1 MTSYEQHTDY
11 TLDVQLQS
19 QNSRMK
25 TKYAI
30 VFICIVALVIIEKES
45 NILSRVSDKLI
56 QRQAPQQTPQPPLDY
71 SNITQN
77 GSLMM
82 LKMLLSK
89 LIGTVGY
96 NSSLSEEQE
105 EEELD
110 DLGTYSFSG
119 GRKHILLLAT
129 TRTGSSFVGELF
141 NQHGEDMFYLFEP
154 LWHVERMLTTAS
166 ESNNGTVLSG
176 IYRDVLQRLFLCDFS
191 LLEKYI
197 APPPKDHVTPAL
209 FRRESSLSLCEE
221 SVCSPVVK
229 YVFERFHCKTRRCGP
244 LNLTLATDSCLS
256 KQHHAVKTVRV
267 RQLDTLQ
274 PLVEDR
280 RLDVRIIQ
288 LVRDPRAILA
298 SRMVAFSSKYQTWK
312 TWAQDGQVPEDD
324 EEVKRLKANC
334 DQIRMSAEVGLS
346 QPRWL
351 RRRYMLVRYEDIAR
365 YPMQK
370 AEEMYKFTGIPF
382 SPQAREWILR
392 NTQTMQ
398 EASGIY
404 STQKNSSEQ
413 AEKWRFSIPFTL
425 AQVVQRVCGPT
436 MELFGYRFVDDEK
449 TLMNKSI
456 SLLEEKLFL

>member
-1 MTSYEQHTDY
+1 M
-11 TLDVQLQS
+11 
-19 QNSRMK
+19 R

-30 VFICIVALVIIEKES
+30 FFIFIVALVIIEKES

-56 QRQAPQQTPQPPLDY
+56 QRQTPQQTPQTPLDY
-71 SNITQN
+71 SNATQN
-77 GSLMM
+77 GSFMV

-89 LIGTVGY
+89 LAGTKGNY
-96 NSSLSEEQE
+96 SNLSEEQDRE
-105 EEELD
+105 D
-110 DLGTYSFSG
+110 DVDTYSYSD
-119 GRKHILLLAT
+119 GRKHILLLAS
-129 TRTGSSFVGELF
+129 TRTGSSFVGEFF
-141 NQHGEDMFYLFEP
+141 NQHGENMFYLFEP
-154 LWHVERMLTTAS
+154 LWHVERMLTTAT
-166 ESNNGTVLSG
+166 EANNGTVLAG
-176 IYRDVLQRLFLCDFS
+176 IYRDVLQGLFLCDFS
-191 LLEKYI
+191 PLEKFI
-197 APPPKDHVTPAL
+197 SPPPQDHITPAL
-209 FRRESSLSLCEE
+209 FRRESSLSLCEDP
-221 SVCSPVVK
+221 VCSPVIK
-229 YVFERFHCKTRRCGP
+229 DVFERTRRCGP
-244 LNLTLATDSCLS
+244 LNFTLASESCLS
-256 KQHHAVKTVRV
+256 KQHHAIKTVRV

-274 PLVEDR
+274 PLVEDP

-312 TWAQDGQVPEDD
+312 AWAQDGQVPEDD
-324 EEVKRLKANC
+324 EEVKRLKGNC

-351 RRRYMLVRYEDIAR
+351 RSRYMLVRYEDIAR

-370 AEEMYKFTGIPF
+370 AEEMYRFTGIPF

-392 NTQTMQ
+392 NTQTTQ

-436 MELFGYRFVDDEK
+436 MKLFGYRFVDDENQL
-449 TLMNKSI
+449 TDKSI
-456 SLLEEKLFL
+456 SLLEERLFK

>member
-1 MTSYEQHTDY
+1 
-11 TLDVQLQS
+11 
-19 QNSRMK
+19 MK

-30 VFICIVALVIIEKES
+30 LFICIVALVIIEKES

-56 QRQAPQQTPQPPLDY
+56 QRQIPQQTPQTPLDY
-71 SNITQN
+71 SNMTQK

-89 LIGTVGY
+89 LSGIKGNY
-96 NSSLSEEQE
+96 SNFSEEQE

-110 DLGTYSFSG
+110 DLGKYSYSA
-119 GRKHILLLAT
+119 GRKHILLMAT
-129 TRTGSSFVGELF
+129 TRTGSSFVGEFF
-141 NQHGEDMFYLFEP
+141 NQHGEKMFYLFEP
-154 LWHVERMLTTAS
+154 LWHVERMLTTTA
-166 ESNNGTVLSG
+166 ETNNGTVLAG
-176 IYRDVLQRLFLCDFS
+176 IYRDVLQGLFLCDFS
-191 LLEKYI
+191 PLEKFI
-197 APPPKDHVTPAL
+197 SPPPQDHVTPAL

-221 SVCSPVVK
+221 NVCTPVIK
-229 YVFERFHCKTRRCGP
+229 DVFERYHCKTRRCGP
-244 LNLTLATDSCLS
+244 LNLTLASESCLS
-256 KQHHAVKTVRV
+256 KQHHAIKTVRV
-267 RQLDTLQ
+267 HQLDTLQ
-274 PLVEDR
+274 PLVEDP
-280 RLDVRIIQ
+280 RLDIRVIQ

-312 TWAQDGQVPEDD
+312 AWAQDGQVPEDD
-324 EEVKRLKANC
+324 EDVKRLKGNC
-334 DQIRMSAEVGLS
+334 DHLRMSAEVGLS

-382 SPQAREWILR
+382 SSQAREWILR
-392 NTQTMQ
+392 NTQTTQ

-436 MELFGYRFVDDEK
+436 MKLFGYRFVNDEK
-449 TLMNKSI
+449 TLINKSI
-456 SLLEEKLFL
+456 SLLEDKLFY